1 MRLGI
6 VACGYADDYPELD
19 GADES
24 GDDSAQGDE
33 AEDAPDVSVLEID
46 DATSETK
53 ATVTGET
60 AETPVARE
68 RKQAIAEKPNSFQ
81 TWFFSLFRRKPAV
94 ESATGLKEYVYKL
107 DVANSDERFPIYVVL
122 STIGRLTAKYGKNN
136 KDFIGKEMQLVAE
149 AVDIARAGTP
159 WSFIRMNSRRII
171 APIRIRR

>member
-1 MRLGI
+1 MTGVQTCALPIWCLFFAPEELSVDLSGI
-6 VACGYADDYPELD
+6 PIPEKIVQAAKLERIPGISVADDLSPDESLETELD

-81 TWFFSLFRRKPAV
+81 NWFFSLFRRKPAV
-94 ESATGLKEYVYKL
+94 ECGAE
-107 DVANSDERFPIYVVL
+107 
-122 STIGRLTAKYGKNN
+122 IGRASCR
-136 KDFIGKEMQLVAE
+136 ERV
-149 AVDIARAGTP
+149 
-159 WSFIRMNSRRII
+159 
-171 APIRIRR
+171 